1 MKSSSCL
8 ITKTEYNRGLVRD
21 IALQDPRLRE
31 ALEELGIDTCCGGG
45 RKIKSALK
53 ESGITLE
60 ELEAQLEAALN
71 STDAPPMI
79 DWNKKT
85 DRELIDFL
93 VNVHHASLHRQL
105 PEFDRW
111 FVRALKVHA
120 DHIGELLPVYK
131 LFTALRTELEPHLLK
146 EEMMVF
152 PAILNRRPPE
162 EMKSVLKELE
172 AEHAGA
178 GDTLRKLNAL
188 TDGYKT
194 PEFACQ
200 TVEMLYDG
208 LMRLE
213 SALHDH
219 IYLENNI
226 LFPRAVAKK

>member
-1 MKSSSCL
+1 MSIMRRCTASC
-8 ITKTEYNRGLVRD
+8 R
-21 IALQDPRLRE
+21 
-31 ALEELGIDTCCGGG
+31 
-45 RKIKSALK
+45 
-53 ESGITLE
+53 
-60 ELEAQLEAALN
+60 N
-71 STDAPPMI
+71 STAG
-79 DWNKKT
+79 
-85 DRELIDFL
+85 
-93 VNVHHASLHRQL
+93 S
-105 PEFDRW
+105 
-111 FVRALKVHA
+111 
-120 DHIGELLPVYK
+120 YK

-194 PEFACQ
+194 PEFACP

>member
-53 ESGITLE
+53 ETGITLE

-194 PEFACQ
+194 PEFACP
-200 TVEMLYDG
+200 TVEML
-208 LMRLE
+208 
-213 SALHDH
+213 
-219 IYLENNI
+219 
-226 LFPRAVAKK
+226 